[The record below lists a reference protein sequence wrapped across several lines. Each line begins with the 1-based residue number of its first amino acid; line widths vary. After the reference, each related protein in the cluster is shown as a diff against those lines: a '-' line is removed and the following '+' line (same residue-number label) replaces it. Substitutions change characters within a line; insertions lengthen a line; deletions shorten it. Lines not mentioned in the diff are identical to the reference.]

1 MKINKPA
8 LKAAFP
14 HTVPVLTGFIF
25 LGIAYGILMNS
36 KGYSVLWTVFFSLVA
51 FAGSSQY
58 VSITFLTTIF
68 NPLNALLVALT
79 VNARHL
85 FYGLSMLDKYKD
97 TGKIKPYLIFGLCD
111 ETFSIVCSA
120 EPPVDID
127 RNMFVFYVTF
137 LNHMYWVIGS
147 ALGGILGSFITF
159 NTDGL
164 DFVLTALFVTIFTAQ
179 WKSQKDHRPAI
190 TGVVCSLI
198 CLKLFGNDS
207 FIIPAMISILLV
219 LTLSWIRSLNN
230 NDSLKAKEDKI
241 S

>member
-127 RNMFVFYVTF
+127 RNMFVFYITF

-190 TGVVCSLI
+190 TGVVCSLV

>member
-127 RNMFVFYVTF
+127 RNMFVFYITF

-159 NTDGL
+159 N
-164 DFVLTALFVTIFTAQ
+164 IFN
-179 WKSQKDHRPAI
+179 K
-190 TGVVCSLI
+190 
-198 CLKLFGNDS
+198 F
-207 FIIPAMISILLV
+207 SI
-219 LTLSWIRSLNN
+219 
-230 NDSLKAKEDKI
+230 
-241 S
+241 

>member
-1 MKINKPA
+1 M
-8 LKAAFP
+8 
-14 HTVPVLTGFIF
+14 
-25 LGIAYGILMNS
+25 
-36 KGYSVLWTVFFSLVA
+36 
-51 FAGSSQY
+51 
-58 VSITFLTTIF
+58 
-68 NPLNALLVALT
+68 NALLVALT

-127 RNMFVFYVTF
+127 RNMFVFYITF

>member
-127 RNMFVFYVTF
+127 RNMFVFYITF